1 MVSRQPQS
9 KPDKSFFPQA
19 VPARQP
25 MADIYVRLPDLAVP
39 RMGRQKWRLPVPIAS
54 TVSRLRR
61 PFTNWVNPAVR
72 YLLGIC
78 AAPSVGLNYQCP
90 VREKD
95 VGFRR
100 AASVIQVDE

>member
-72 YLLGIC
+72 CSGF
-78 AAPSVGLNYQCP
+78 APPHQRVLITSVQFGEKMSDFD
-90 VREKD
+90 VR
-95 VGFRR
+95 RP
-100 AASVIQVDE
+100 